1 MFNNIKLRLE
11 LRIFLI
17 RIKIV
22 DWLIK
27 DDYEMKFFPDLY
39 DAPLMIFITGWLIE
53 KVQTTGFVGD
63 VFNFIDRKEVLFN
76 KLLKYSTKI
85 HDDWVKA
92 YYEKNG
98 EEYVPFFS

>member
-17 RIKIV
+17 GIKII

-27 DDYEMKFFPDLY
+27 DDYEMEFFPDLY
-39 DAPLMIFITGWLIE
+39 EAPLMIFITGWLIE
-53 KVQTTGFVGD
+53 KAQTTGFVGD
-63 VFNFIDRKEVLFN
+63 VFNLIDRKEVLFN

-85 HDDWVKA
+85 QDDW
-92 YYEKNG
+92 
-98 EEYVPFFS
+98 

>member
-1 MFNNIKLRLE
+1 MFDNIKLRLE

-39 DAPLMIFITGWLIE
+39 EAPLMIFITGWLIN
-53 KVQTTGFVGD
+53 KAQTTGFVGD
-63 VFNFIDRKEVLFN
+63 IFNFIDRKGILFN
-76 KLLKYSTKI
+76 KLLKYGTNI
-85 HDDWVKA
+85 QDDWVKA